1 MEIGEMQKFVAAI
14 VNDKLATMN
23 SVHRQSTIT
32 TIKAEN
38 IAQHSFFVAYY
49 ALKIGKKLKLNDE
62 LKGEITIQALIHD
75 IAESSSSDV
84 PSNVKYQVPGL
95 KQMLDKAE
103 DFAINKYF
111 PEIKDEFT
119 SLRKHEADGDIVGT
133 VIKLADIIALIQ
145 FLKTERAL
153 GNQDATL
160 LKVIQETYD
169 NLGRY
174 LDHLEEIV
182 TDEQAKSVK
191 TEDK

>member
-1 MEIGEMQKFVAAI
+1 MKQKAI
-14 VNDKLATMN
+14 LL
-23 SVHRQSTIT
+23 
-32 TIKAEN
+32 E
-38 IAQHSFFVAYY
+38 
-49 ALKIGKKLKLNDE
+49 
-62 LKGEITIQALIHD
+62 
-75 IAESSSSDV
+75 
-84 PSNVKYQVPGL
+84 
-95 KQMLDKAE
+95 
-103 DFAINKYF
+103 
-111 PEIKDEFT
+111 
-119 SLRKHEADGDIVGT
+119 T

-160 LKVIQETYD
+160 LKVIRETYD

>member
-1 MEIGEMQKFVAAI
+1 MQTDIYVTAVKE
-14 VNDKLATMN
+14 NDP
-23 SVHRQSTIT
+23 Q
-32 TIKAEN
+32 
-38 IAQHSFFVAYY
+38 Q
-49 ALKIGKKLKLNDE
+49 
-62 LKGEITIQALIHD
+62 
-75 IAESSSSDV
+75 
-84 PSNVKYQVPGL
+84 L
-95 KQMLDKAE
+95 KQMIDEGHYGIEAE
-103 DFAINKYF
+103 
-111 PEIKDEFT
+111 
-119 SLRKHEADGDIVGT
+119 GDIVGT

-160 LKVIQETYD
+160 LKVIRETYD